1 MIRFTDP
8 NLYVKGT
15 CAVQFANTNSGDIEF
30 WSDKVQTFNATS
42 NANEDVIRA
51 GLGNGIAT
59 VLTNDSEITVSAT
72 AANFSLKAKAMQL
85 GGSAQYNG
93 IAPVCKTVTAASTSL
108 IVDVTDG
115 TPVANYGFSSPMCY
129 VQEVGASSPIGTYGK
144 AYAINATTGAITG
157 FAATASKKYKVW
169 YFVKKAAAYEATFF
183 ANFQPGVYHVT
194 YQLAVYRNLS
204 GAGSN
209 NGTRVGWLYC
219 IYPRYKMTP
228 GGGMVGDQTTADTTD
243 LSGRALP
250 IDSDV
255 ISDQCADCEMGAA
268 AYYLY
273 VPDDGSDAIVGIL
286 AQIGGVISVVK
297 SGSAQVQPR
306 FIMANDQIVPAESM
320 SGFTF
325 ALSGAPTG
333 TTVGASTGVISAGST
348 AGDCE
353 LNVTYTS
360 GSTTYTDVCN
370 VSVVES

>member
-1 MIRFTDP
+1 MKGLILAEKYYNEFGGRILSAAEALCPGLSNRLSIGADGDGYSGGKVYDFKKRHLEPVYSTFSGSSARKHQTGSCLA
-8 NLYVKGT
+8 NLNTIGD
-15 CAVQFANTNSGDIEF
+15 CMAALRQHNDNAHNPFATGS
-30 WSDKVQTFNATS
+30 
-42 NANEDVIRA
+42 
-51 GLGNGIAT
+51 
-59 VLTNDSEITVSAT
+59 VS
-72 AANFSLKAKAMQL
+72 S
-85 GGSAQYNG
+85 
-93 IAPVCKTVTAASTSL
+93 VCMH
-108 IVDVTDG
+108 
-115 TPVANYGFSSPMCY
+115 Y
-129 VQEVGASSPIGTYGK
+129 
-144 AYAINATTGAITG
+144 
-157 FAATASKKYKVW
+157 
-169 YFVKKAAAYEATFF
+169 
-183 ANFQPGVYHVT
+183 
-194 YQLAVYRNLS
+194 
-204 GAGSN
+204 
-209 NGTRVGWLYC
+209 
-219 IYPRYKMTP
+219 
-228 GGGMVGDQTTADTTD
+228 GGMVGDQTTADTTD

-348 AGDCE
+348 AGDGGE
-353 LNVTYTS
+353 LTVTYTV